1 MCEVKIED
9 HPIDLYIAPAIYEDL
24 ETSWKGLKN
33 EILCILYV

>member
-1 MCEVKIED
+1 MIEIKIEN
-9 HPIDLYIAPAIYEDL
+9 HPIDLDIAPDIYEDL